1 RVARGDLL
9 AKAPVVTGDEVGML
23 AASFNEMTDHL
34 EHLYN
39 AMQTSE
45 EHFRTVFRMS
55 PDAISVIRMNDETF
69 VDINEGFTNITGFTR
84 DEIIGRSTRSAGI
97 WIDERSRE
105 TFLDELREKEYL
117 DKQEVK
123 FFKKDRSV
131 FVSSISARKVEIRGE
146 PHRIS
151 VIRDVTRLREAQDEL
166 RRTNTILRTQMEL
179 SISGILVVDE
189 KDDIASCNH
198 RFLEM
203 WDLPSEIQNGSSYED
218 IITAILGKVIDPD
231 RFLEKRRT
239 MVEKRQARYDG
250 EIALTDGRVFE
261 EYVAPMLGEEDKYYG
276 RVAYFRDIT
285 ESRHSEENL
294 RSSVMEKEVLLQ
306 EIHHRV
312 KNNLQVISGLLDLQ
326 SYHITDAKS
335 KEIYKES
342 QNRVITMALI
352 HEELYQARD
361 LARVDYGIYIRNLA
375 GNLFKSY
382 AVDPEKVKLELDV
395 EDVQL
400 VVDTAIPCGLII
412 NELVSNALKHA
423 FPGDR
428 EGKVQIIFKLLDDGR
443 YHLEVRDNGVGI
455 PGDFDM
461 VKTPSLGLHLVTV
474 LVSQLAGDME
484 IKTEEGTSFIIDFA
498 EYLEAGAKL
507 Y

>member
-1 RVARGDLL
+1 
-9 AKAPVVTGDEVGML
+9 
-23 AASFNEMTDHL
+23 
-34 EHLYN
+34 
-39 AMQTSE
+39 
-45 EHFRTVFRMS
+45 
-55 PDAISVIRMNDETF
+55 
-69 VDINEGFTNITGFTR
+69 
-84 DEIIGRSTRSAGI
+84 
-97 WIDERSRE
+97 
-105 TFLDELREKEYL
+105 
-117 DKQEVK
+117 
-123 FFKKDRSV
+123 
-131 FVSSISARKVEIRGE
+131 
-146 PHRIS
+146 
-151 VIRDVTRLREAQDEL
+151 
-166 RRTNTILRTQMEL
+166 
-179 SISGILVVDE
+179 
-189 KDDIASCNH
+189 
-198 RFLEM
+198 
-203 WDLPSEIQNGSSYED
+203 
-218 IITAILGKVIDPD
+218 
-231 RFLEKRRT
+231 
-239 MVEKRQARYDG
+239 
-250 EIALTDGRVFE
+250 
-261 EYVAPMLGEEDKYYG
+261 
-276 RVAYFRDIT
+276 
-285 ESRHSEENL
+285 
-294 RSSVMEKEVLLQ
+294 MEKEVLLQ

-428 EGKVQIIFKLLDDGR
+428 EGKVQIIFKLPDDGR